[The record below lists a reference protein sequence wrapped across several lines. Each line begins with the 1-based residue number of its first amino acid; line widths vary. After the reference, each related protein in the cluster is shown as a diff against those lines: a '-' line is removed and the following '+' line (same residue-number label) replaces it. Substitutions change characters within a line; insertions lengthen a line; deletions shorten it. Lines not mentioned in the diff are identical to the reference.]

1 MTRMLMKS
9 FLTFGAVLISVSLF
23 SQNQPAQPAAQKPA
37 AQQADTK
44 VDPQADPAEK
54 YSEADRP
61 EENYL
66 EKFHALDICEK
77 LQVENLEL
85 IRILN
90 VITTNFKST
99 HSDWESDFKGIYDGY
114 KSATDLYYKRN
125 VIYARV
131 GYEKNHDAILKFYK
145 KISDAY
151 KKDCDD
157 LMNKCAD
164 VLLER
169 TLGST
174 FTSGSDGNV
183 RRATADEKKSIF
195 KNKMRIRIAYGQMD
209 DAVRSVEDGTP
220 QSAVFHYRIAK
231 GYAISILEELDEQN
245 SKNKY
250 DLHKADNRNRILVAK
265 KESTQP
271 AATQPK

>member
-9 FLTFGAVLISVSLF
+9 FFTFVAILAAATLF
-23 SQNQPAQPAAQKPA
+23 AQNQPAQQGAQKPA
-37 AQQADTK
+37 AQQADK
-44 VDPQADPAEK
+44 KEAPKENPADK

-61 EENYL
+61 EDNYL
-66 EKFHALDICEK
+66 ERFHALDICEK
-77 LQVENLEL
+77 LQTENLEL

-90 VITTNFKST
+90 VITINFKSA

-114 KSATDLYYKRN
+114 KAATDLYYKRN

-131 GYEKNHDAILKFYK
+131 GYEKNKEAILKFYK
-145 KISDAY
+145 KIADAY
-151 KKDCDD
+151 KKDCDE
-157 LMNKCAD
+157 LMGKCAD

-174 FTSGSDGNV
+174 FTSGADGNM
-183 RRATADEKKSIF
+183 RRSTADEKKSIF
-195 KNKMRIRIAYGQMD
+195 QNKMRIRIAYGLID
-209 DAVRSVEDGTP
+209 DAARAIEDGTP
-220 QSAVFHYRIAK
+220 QSSVLYYRIAK
-231 GYAISILEELDEQN
+231 SYAINILEDLDEQN

-271 AATQPK
+271 ATQPK